1 MFTLEF
7 LGETTS
13 FLEKLLDSVHG
24 EVAALSGIYK
34 ICYIHIINAS
44 SSNFDEFLFIYLGL
58 STIYR
63 TRYFALLIELT
74 LF

>member
-24 EVAALSGIYK
+24 EITALSGIYK
-34 ICYIHIINAS
+34 ICHIHIINAS
-44 SSNFDEFLFIYLGL
+44 SSNFDEFSFIYLGI

-63 TRYFALLIELT
+63 TRYFALLIE
-74 LF
+74 